1 MSHRTSQSSMGFN
14 KLSMSLDLF
23 HPCPVLTTTSTETG
37 FLMLGLG
44 ILDCSAARSQQDSHS
59 LYFADFTILPL
70 DTLQIV
76 FTDGGT
82 GRVS

>member
-1 MSHRTSQSSMGFN
+1 
-14 KLSMSLDLF
+14 
-23 HPCPVLTTTSTETG
+23 
-37 FLMLGLG
+37 MLGLG

-70 DTLQIV
+70 ETLQIV